1 MRKSSLI
8 CVLALLLASPAVFAS
23 CKELIKDTRQD
34 IEDNQDDY
42 TLVSRNK
49 AKAMLMKA
57 EANLLDI
64 NPLPDLDCR
73 KMVRKAKSELRQG
86 KK

>member
-23 CKELIKDTRQD
+23 CKELIKETKQD
-34 IEDNQDDY
+34 IEDHRDDY
-42 TLVSRNK
+42 SLVSRNK
-49 AKAMLMKA
+49 AKVYLVKA
-57 EANLLDI
+57 EADLL
-64 NPLPDLDCR
+64 NPLPSLDCR
-73 KMVRKAKSELRQG
+73 KMVLKAKSELRHG

>member
-23 CKELIKDTRQD
+23 CKELIKETKQD
-34 IEDNQDDY
+34 IEDHRDDY

-49 AKAMLMKA
+49 AKVYLVKA
-57 EANLLDI
+57 EADLL
-64 NPLPDLDCR
+64 NPLPSLDCR
-73 KMVRKAKSELRQG
+73 KMVHKAKSELRHG